1 MKRDISNLAKQVV
14 YEEEI
19 TGTKGLAHECSQ
31 ICDEIG
37 IQDIMFFETTEQA
50 IKNAIWQKM
59 NKEAL
64 EEMQN
69 KKKVSDRLTENPE
82 DNSYIHTLSLPET
95 RIWIRYRGRAINGV
109 KGNFK
114 NSHTDDMKCRFCPR
128 VPKETVEDHV
138 EYEINPEQNQNYPE
152 ETQEHLEICKGTDH
166 ERRGLNMLKWQGIL
180 KFWMRMSTRLSNLSV
195 KQRNKKDKT

>member
-1 MKRDISNLAKQVV
+1 M
-14 YEEEI
+14 Y
-19 TGTKGLAHECSQ
+19 
-31 ICDEIG
+31 
-37 IQDIMFFETTEQA
+37 FETTEQY

-69 KKKVSDRLTENPE
+69 KKKVSDRLTENAE

-128 VPKETVEDHV
+128 VPKDTVEDHV
-138 EYEINPEQNQNYPE
+138 ENEINPEQNQNYPE
-152 ETQEHLEICKGTDH
+152 ETQEHLEICKGTNH
-166 ERRGLNMLKWQGIL
+166 ERRRLNISKWQGIQ
-180 KFWMRMSTRLSNLSV
+180 KSG
-195 KQRNKKDKT
+195 